1 MLESVPMR
9 IRPALVPICAL
20 LFLPALQAQEEAVP
34 PLPASVQ
41 LQTELQ
47 LERKIL
53 ALDLV
58 GYREA
63 RTKEQAARDR
73 VSAAMQRLDQALA
86 GDALSLGTLE
96 SLFGELTTA
105 RATASA
111 AAEQMDWQVRFL
123 QERMRRISFLEGEVS
138 GRGMRETTLAGRW
151 QVQLSPTSQTGTL
164 VLQLSGTAISGT
176 YRIQGGT
183 SGAVRGDLSG
193 SRVRIELLNTAGT
206 LESTWTGGYD
216 PATQTMAGTWLAT
229 EMAAGQ
235 PAQGAW
241 RATRPAAAT
250 EREP

>member
-1 MLESVPMR
+1 MM
-9 IRPALVPICAL
+9 RPALRLLVCAA
-20 LFLPALQAQEEAVP
+20 LFLPPLQAQETA

-47 LERKIL
+47 LENKLL

-86 GDALSLGTLE
+86 GDSLALGTLE
-96 SLFGELTTA
+96 TLFGELTSA

-111 AAEQMDWQVRFL
+111 AAEQMDWQVRLL
-123 QERMRRISFLEGEVS
+123 QERMRRISFLEGEIR

-151 QVQLSPTSQTGTL
+151 QVQLTPSGQTGTL
-164 VLQLSGTAISGT
+164 ILQLSGTSISGT
-176 YRIQGGT
+176 YSIQGGT
-183 SGAVRGDLSG
+183 SGSVRGDLAG
-193 SRVRIELLNTAGT
+193 NRVRMELLNTSGAV
-206 LESTWTGGYD
+206 ESTWTGGFD

-229 EMAAGQ
+229 ELAGGQ

-241 RATRPAAAT
+241 RATRPATGT
-250 EREP
+250 ERQP